1 MQDFFTLFIIITK
14 YIILNTTRTVIK
26 PDTRLPRADP
36 GGGHG
41 GQKTPPSGIILGKP
55 NEALVV

>member
-1 MQDFFTLFIIITK
+1 MH
-14 YIILNTTRTVIK
+14 YAVSSG
-26 PDTRLPRADP
+26 ADP

-55 NEALVV
+55 K